1 MAQNI
6 FSAMELDA
14 IGEMMN
20 ISLGSSAT
28 AVSNLL
34 DHRVDITTPK
44 VTVVPISEF
53 TLGELEPAIGVE
65 IKYVSGLEGSNIMLL
80 KRSDVKAIVELL
92 MGTEIPEE
100 EFELNELTISAV
112 CELMNQMMGAASTA
126 LSDFLGRPVNISTP
140 QSFSLDDL
148 EEIKRERFH
157 SETGMLVAVHFM
169 GLVAGAAHTG
179 LQDNLSGLVLEMLKT
194 FLFAAGPLLATT
206 AVVAV
211 AATFFQTK
219 LLVSGEALKPKFS
232 RINPLQGIKRLFSLR
247 SVIEALKGILKI
259 TVLLFLIYQFL
270 VGIVDTF
277 TKYLH
282 TDLAVACAHLV
293 DEGFQMVMQI
303 AIAFVVLAG
312 ADVFYQW
319 WDYERQLRMS
329 KQEIKEEYKQ
339 MEGDPQVKG
348 KIKEVQRRMAQ
359 SRMMQQVPKADV
371 VIRNPT
377 HFAVALRYRPET
389 DGAPIV
395 LAKGQDEL
403 AGRIV
408 RKAEEHH
415 IAIIENVPLARALYA
430 TAELNREIPPE
441 LYNAVAEVLVYL
453 YRMDEKLK

>member
-1 MAQNI
+1 M
-6 FSAMELDA
+6 
-14 IGEMMN
+14 
-20 ISLGSSAT
+20 
-28 AVSNLL
+28 
-34 DHRVDITTPK
+34 
-44 VTVVPISEF
+44 
-53 TLGELEPAIGVE
+53 
-65 IKYVSGLEGSNIMLL
+65 
-80 KRSDVKAIVELL
+80 
-92 MGTEIPEE
+92 
-100 EFELNELTISAV
+100 
-112 CELMNQMMGAASTA
+112 
-126 LSDFLGRPVNISTP
+126 
-140 QSFSLDDL
+140 
-148 EEIKRERFH
+148 
-157 SETGMLVAVHFM
+157 
-169 GLVAGAAHTG
+169 
-179 LQDNLSGLVLEMLKT
+179 QDNLSGLVLEMLKT

-312 ADVFYQW
+312 
-319 WDYERQLRMS
+319 
-329 KQEIKEEYKQ
+329 
-339 MEGDPQVKG
+339 
-348 KIKEVQRRMAQ
+348 
-359 SRMMQQVPKADV
+359 
-371 VIRNPT
+371 
-377 HFAVALRYRPET
+377 
-389 DGAPIV
+389 
-395 LAKGQDEL
+395 
-403 AGRIV
+403 RIV